1 MSDVLD
7 NATPHGSLVP
17 PATAPGTLP
26 VVEVFHSI
34 QGEGT
39 RTGEPSTF
47 LRLAGC
53 NLRCSWCDTPYSWTS
68 EGVKAARRVR
78 VQELADEVTERAVV
92 LTGGEP
98 MLHRRRLPDLVRA
111 LRERDVTHVTVETNA
126 TIYDSAL
133 ATEVDL
139 WSLSPK
145 LPGSGETA
153 DVDVIG
159 QYLRAVPDRV
169 QLKFVVVEEGD
180 LDAMWQLLERVGEPL
195 PASGVLVQ
203 PDGTREDYDRVLRV
217 LATQVMEDDG
227 TWRGIPRRSLVRVQ
241 AQVHRVAWGA
251 AARGV

>member
-7 NATPHGSLVP
+7 NATPRGSTVP
-17 PATAPGTLP
+17 PASTPGTLP
-26 VVEVFHSI
+26 VVELFHSI

-53 NLRCSWCDTPYSWTS
+53 NLRCSWCDTPYSWTA
-68 EGVKAARRVR
+68 EGVRAARQVP
-78 VQELADEVTERAVV
+78 VDQLADEVTERAVV

-98 MLHRRRLPDLVRA
+98 MLHRRRLPALLQA
-111 LRERDVTHVTVETNA
+111 LRDRGVDHVTVETNA
-126 TIYDSAL
+126 TIWEPAL
-133 ATEVDL
+133 ARDVDL

-145 LPGSGETA
+145 LPGSGEVA
-153 DVDVIG
+153 DVEVIG
-159 QYLRAVPDRV
+159 QYLRNVRERV
-169 QLKFVVVEEGD
+169 QLKFVVVDEGD
-180 LDAMWQLLERVGEPL
+180 LDAMWDLLGRVDAEL
-195 PASGVLVQ
+195 PPSGVLVQ

-217 LATQVMEDDG
+217 LAQQVLDDDAE
-227 TWRGIPRRSLVRVQ
+227 WRGVPRRSLVRVH